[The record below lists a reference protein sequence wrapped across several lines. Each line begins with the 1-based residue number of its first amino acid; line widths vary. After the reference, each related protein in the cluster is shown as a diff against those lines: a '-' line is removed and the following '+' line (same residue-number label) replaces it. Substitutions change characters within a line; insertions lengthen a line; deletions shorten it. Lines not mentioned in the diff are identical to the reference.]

1 MTAFS
6 VGTDAEVAVET
17 ETNEKVA
24 EENCVVLGVTT
35 SAGEEGLH

>member
-6 VGTDAEVAVET
+6 VSADTEVAVET
-17 ETNEKVA
+17 KSDKKVA
-24 EENCVVLGVTT
+24 EENCMVLGVTT